1 VLSAAFLV
9 LLGGLAQIYVIVIGG
24 QAYPMNLFP
33 GKEVI
38 ESGFFDGAV
47 NAYTPTLAE
56 TLLGAGGIVVA
67 MLIMVVTSRMLPLLP
82 SSLEDP
88 DGA

>member
-1 VLSAAFLV
+1 
-9 LLGGLAQIYVIVIGG
+9 
-24 QAYPMNLFP
+24 
-33 GKEVI
+33 VI

-47 NAYTPTLAE
+47 NDYTPTLAE

-67 MLIMVVTSRMLPLLP
+67 MVIMVVTSRMLPLLP